1 LSITYKKNIYICIQ
15 VPVDIVVDLSV
26 QVDARSKNAVQA
38 NMELEFQKHKEI
50 FTFLKW
56 GSSAFHKMLVVPLGS
71 GIGHPVSNL
80 A

>member
-56 GSSAFHKMLVVPLGS
+56 GSSAFHNMLVVPPGS
-71 GIGHPVSNL
+71 GIGHQVRNL